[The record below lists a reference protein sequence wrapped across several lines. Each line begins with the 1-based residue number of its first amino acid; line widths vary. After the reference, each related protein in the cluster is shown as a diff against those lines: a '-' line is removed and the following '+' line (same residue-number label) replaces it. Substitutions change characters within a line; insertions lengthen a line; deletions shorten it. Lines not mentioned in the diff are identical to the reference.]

1 MQAAARIT
9 LSVFLL
15 VTVVSAAHSGTKLRR
30 DGVLNLYPF
39 PRVGRSSHQTWQ
51 IPINDL
57 LDQDLDKRQLY
68 AFPRVGRSYPVQI
81 SPRLEDLIFGA
92 RNRFVKR
99 KSEGTSDSTGMWFGP
114 RLGRGFRSEDDDI
127 TAQEERSEP
136 EETEPEQPG
145 REKRQ
150 IKET

>member
-9 LSVFLL
+9 LSMFLL
-15 VTVVSAAHSGTKLRR
+15 VTVVSASHSGTKLRR

-57 LDQDLDKRQLY
+57 LDQEIDKRQLY
-68 AFPRVGRSYPVQI
+68 AFPRVGRSYPMQM
-81 SPRLEDLIFGA
+81 SPRLEDLIFG

-99 KSEGTSDSTGMWFGP
+99 ESEGASDSTGMWFGP
-114 RLGRGFRSEDDDI
+114 RLGRGFRSEDDEMPN
-127 TAQEERSEP
+127 QEERSEP
-136 EETEPEQPG
+136 EQTDPEQTG